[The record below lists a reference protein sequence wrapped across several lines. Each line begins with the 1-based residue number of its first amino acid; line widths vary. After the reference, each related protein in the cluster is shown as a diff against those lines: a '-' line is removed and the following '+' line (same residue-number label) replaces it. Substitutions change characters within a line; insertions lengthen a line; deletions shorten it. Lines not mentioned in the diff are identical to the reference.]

1 MTLYIAVTS
10 DELELPIAVESS
22 LQILAEKFK
31 VDTSTVLTSIRR
43 NHSGKRRGYKFARV
57 EVEE

>member
-1 MTLYIAVTS
+1 MAVTS
-10 DELELPIAVESS
+10 DELELPIAVETS
-22 LQILAEKFK
+22 LQMLAEKFK
-31 VDTSTVLTSIRR
+31 IDTSTILTSIRR